1 MDEIL
6 PRGGVGADEA
16 GKGSER
22 RWNRDCEGGPV
33 RLLHRRHGRGS
44 VPLRLAVR
52 QGTRGRLGVDAPAL
66 PAGAVHH
73 AIREGPERGERR
85 GHASG
90 DIAVGVTLTFDNGD
104 GAGGGDGGP
113 PGGMSIASGVCGYI
127 AESSEEAMYA
137 ARGGRITLHGPAHC
151 PTSAT
156 IRRKSAGRR
165 NGCAEDGDSEVRVEF
180 ALPSVIPEIESS
192 GGFKM
197 PNSIGFIY
205 EAEAVRRL
213 IESGQGSFP
222 QWTPLESVACIETI
236 EEVLS
241 QVNGN

>member
-1 MDEIL
+1 M
-6 PRGGVGADEA
+6 
-16 GKGSER
+16 
-22 RWNRDCEGGPV
+22 
-33 RLLHRRHGRGS
+33 
-44 VPLRLAVR
+44 
-52 QGTRGRLGVDAPAL
+52 
-66 PAGAVHH
+66 HH
-73 AIREGPERGERR
+73 AIREGPERGVIPDD
-85 GHASG
+85 GASG

-165 NGCAEDGDSEVRVEF
+165 NGCSEDGDSEVRVEF